1 MPLMMSFID
10 KVSDVIV
17 AFSSH
22 DLKHHSNQDYE
33 KQLVLSEVWG
43 FTSFSTVFQSYQD
56 DGRVNMKGSVQ
67 WGTF

>member
-1 MPLMMSFID
+1 MPLMMSFTD

-17 AFSSH
+17 ALSSH
-22 DLKHHSNQDYE
+22 DLKNQDYE

-56 DGRVNMKGSVQ
+56 DGRVNMKSSVQ